1 MTREDPVLS
10 AKNPMRRV
18 LLLTLLFEVVVFGLA
33 VPVMVYVSSVPL
45 DRAVLLGGGAALL
58 ALVSAAL
65 LRSPIGYVL
74 GFLTQAAGLALG
86 FVTAS
91 MFAVGGLFAAIWV
104 LTVVLGRR
112 LDAQTP

>member
-1 MTREDPVLS
+1 MLS

-18 LLLTLLFEVVVFGLA
+18 LLMTLLFEVIVFGLA
-33 VPVMVYVSSVPL
+33 VPVMTYVSSVPL
-45 DRAVLLGGGAALL
+45 GRAVLFGGGAALL

-65 LRSPIGYVL
+65 LRSPVGYVL
-74 GFLTQAAGLALG
+74 GWATQVVGVALG
-86 FVTAS
+86 FLTAA
-91 MFAVGGLFAAIWV
+91 MFAVGALFAGIWV

>member
-1 MTREDPVLS
+1 MLS
-10 AKNPMRRV
+10 AENPMRRA
-18 LLLTLLFEVVVFGLA
+18 LLITLFFEVIVFGLA

-45 DRAVLLGGGAALL
+45 ARAALFGGGAALL

-65 LRSPIGYVL
+65 LRSPVGYVL
-74 GFLTQAAGLALG
+74 GFLTQAVGLALG
-86 FVTAS
+86 LVTPS

-112 LDAQTP
+112 LDAQAR